1 MSKLEASWLVIRS
14 AETSLSARQQ
24 TLAPACVTA
33 STRATPC
40 GALHVG
46 AHHALPS
53 PKGVP
58 VRAGAEHAIV
68 KSWVMQNGTVA
79 NTVSLGTLD
88 PNFRLE
94 GAGD

>member
-1 MSKLEASWLVIRS
+1 
-14 AETSLSARQQ
+14 
-24 TLAPACVTA
+24 
-33 STRATPC
+33 
-40 GALHVG
+40 VG